1 MKISKDNY
9 EPILLDYLEG
19 CLSDKERK
27 EVEAFLAG
35 EPALR
40 QEFMALQQA
49 WGEQGEGL
57 QLEPLP
63 DAGFP
68 DKAGLLAIPGKMK
81 SAYSARNQSGT
92 RAGVVA
98 SRNLQGQ
105 RETDA
110 LNSADRQVPMEE
122 LYERQDRK
130 HAVWQRKNRANIWK
144 VAVSMVACLLL
155 FWLCL
160 PLLQRDDIRDARLAE
175 RNPVLDTLLNA
186 GQESPAQAPG
196 SSRPSSVQS
205 LLLGKNRE
213 VNGEMESAL
222 HGTQVPASVSPA
234 IPAGQ
239 KDSGKANGET
249 DRKKVGDHDFIINK
263 KPQREAMGKSSAA
276 GDSVK
281 TQAIP
286 AQPRP
291 RRVDT
296 LPEIKLTPAEYRRL
310 VTPMAP
316 PKAYY
321 AANLMERES
330 HEGQKGISQEE
341 TMDSKNEAK
350 GGNGA
355 YSSEIK
361 QDDRIALNDEDVFG
375 ADKSFAVEFEQ
386 EDLIASNQADWA
398 NAMLPEE
405 QAERLDKKRR
415 LERFKQIERQQRK
428 TKTKLFFASL
438 WHSVTGPVK
447 ENWEETKAFYKEL
460 AEWSRLNVMDTMIE
474 YQAFWEEESRF

>member
-19 CLSDKERK
+19 RLSDKERK
-27 EVEAFLAG
+27 EVKAFLAG

-40 QEFMALQQA
+40 QEFMALQQV

-57 QLEPLP
+57 QVEPLP

-68 DKAGLLAIPGKMK
+68 DKESLLAIPGKMK
-81 SAYSARNQSGT
+81 SESSARNQSET
-92 RAGVVA
+92 RAGVA
-98 SRNLQGQ
+98 ESRNLQGQ

-110 LNSADRQVPMEE
+110 HNSVDRQVPMAG
-122 LYERQDRK
+122 LYERQDWK
-130 HAVWQRKNRANIWK
+130 HAVWLRKNRANIWK
-144 VAVSMVACLLL
+144 VAVSMAACLLL

-175 RNPVLDTLLNA
+175 RNPVLDTLSDTEQD
-186 GQESPAQAPG
+186 GFDQATD
-196 SSRPSSVQS
+196 SSRPNPVSS
-205 LLLGKNRE
+205 LLLGENQMEKKEEE
-213 VNGEMESAL
+213 VVLPEPQTSAS
-222 HGTQVPASVSPA
+222 ASQAAPSR
-234 IPAGQ
+234 Q
-239 KDSGKANGET
+239 
-249 DRKKVGDHDFIINK
+249 
-263 KPQREAMGKSSAA
+263 EASE
-276 GDSVK
+276 DSVK
-281 TQAIP
+281 TQTIP
-286 AQPRP
+286 AQLRP

-355 YSSEIK
+355 YSSETK

-386 EDLIASNQADWA
+386 EDLIASDQADWA
-398 NAMLPEE
+398 NAMLLVE
-405 QAERLDKKRR
+405 QAERVDKKQR

-428 TKTKLFFASL
+428 TKTKLFFARL
-438 WHSVTGPVK
+438 WHSFTGPVK
-447 ENWEETKAFYKEL
+447 ENWEETKAFYKEF
-460 AEWSRLNVMDTMIE
+460 AEWKKANEADSAGV

>member
-19 CLSDKERK
+19 RLSDKERK
-27 EVEAFLAG
+27 EVKAFLAG

-57 QLEPLP
+57 QVEPLP

-68 DKAGLLAIPGKMK
+68 DKESLLAIPGKMK
-81 SAYSARNQSGT
+81 SGSSSRNQSET
-92 RAGVVA
+92 RAGVA
-98 SRNLQGQ
+98 ESRNLQGK

-110 LNSADRQVPMEE
+110 HNSVDRQVPMAE

-130 HAVWQRKNRANIWK
+130 HAVWQRKNRASIWN
-144 VAVSMVACLLL
+144 VAVSVAACLLL

-175 RNPVLDTLLNA
+175 RNPVLDTLSDTEQD
-186 GQESPAQAPG
+186 GFDQATD
-196 SSRPSSVQS
+196 SSHPQPVSS
-205 LLLGKNRE
+205 LLLGENQ
-213 VNGEMESAL
+213 MEKKEEEAVLPEPQTSAS
-222 HGTQVPASVSPA
+222 ASQATPSR
-234 IPAGQ
+234 Q
-239 KDSGKANGET
+239 
-249 DRKKVGDHDFIINK
+249 
-263 KPQREAMGKSSAA
+263 EASE
-276 GDSVK
+276 DSVK

-286 AQPRP
+286 AQSRP

-341 TMDSKNEAK
+341 TMDSRNEAK

-355 YSSEIK
+355 YSSETR

-447 ENWEETKAFYKEL
+447 ENWEETKAFYKEF
-460 AEWSRLNVMDTMIE
+460 AEWKKANEADSAGV

>member
-57 QLEPLP
+57 QVEPLP

-68 DKAGLLAIPGKMK
+68 DKESLLAITGKMK
-81 SAYSARNQSGT
+81 SESSARNQSET
-92 RAGVVA
+92 RAGVA
-98 SRNLQGQ
+98 ESRNLQGQ

-110 LNSADRQVPMEE
+110 HNSVDRQVPMAG
-122 LYERQDRK
+122 LYERQDWK
-130 HAVWQRKNRANIWK
+130 HAVWLRKNRANIWK
-144 VAVSMVACLLL
+144 VAVSMAACLLL

-175 RNPVLDTLLNA
+175 RNPVLDTLSDTEQD
-186 GQESPAQAPG
+186 GFDQATD
-196 SSRPSSVQS
+196 SSRPNPVSS
-205 LLLGKNRE
+205 LLLGENQMEKKEEE
-213 VNGEMESAL
+213 VVLPEPQTSAS
-222 HGTQVPASVSPA
+222 ASQAAPSR
-234 IPAGQ
+234 Q
-239 KDSGKANGET
+239 
-249 DRKKVGDHDFIINK
+249 
-263 KPQREAMGKSSAA
+263 EASE
-276 GDSVK
+276 DSVK
-281 TQAIP
+281 TQTIP
-286 AQPRP
+286 AQLRP

-355 YSSEIK
+355 YSSETK

-386 EDLIASNQADWA
+386 EDLIASDQADWA
-398 NAMLPEE
+398 NAMLLVE
-405 QAERLDKKRR
+405 QAERVDKKQR

-428 TKTKLFFASL
+428 TKTKLFFARL

>member
-19 CLSDKERK
+19 RLSDKERK

-63 DAGFP
+63 DAVFP
-68 DKAGLLAIPGKMK
+68 DKEGLLAIPGKMK
-81 SAYSARNQSGT
+81 SETPARNQSGT
-92 RAGVVA
+92 RTGVVA

-122 LYERQDRK
+122 LYDRQDRQ

-144 VAVSMVACLLL
+144 VAVSMAACLLL

-175 RNPVLDTLLNA
+175 RNSVLDTLSDIEQEGFNQAADSSHSNPVSSLLFGENQMEKEEKESVLPEPQTSVSA
-186 GQESPAQAPG
+186 SQATPSRQES
-196 SSRPSSVQS
+196 S
-205 LLLGKNRE
+205 
-213 VNGEMESAL
+213 
-222 HGTQVPASVSPA
+222 
-234 IPAGQ
+234 
-239 KDSGKANGET
+239 KDIDKDT
-249 DRKKVGDHDFIINK
+249 
-263 KPQREAMGKSSAA
+263 
-276 GDSVK
+276 
-281 TQAIP
+281 IP

-321 AANLMERES
+321 AANLMEREAQ
-330 HEGQKGISQEE
+330 EGQKDISREE

-350 GGNGA
+350 GGNGV
-355 YSSEIK
+355 YSSETK
-361 QDDRIALNDEDVFG
+361 QDDRIALNEEDVFG
-375 ADKSFAVEFEQ
+375 ADNSLAVELEQ
-386 EDLIASNQADWA
+386 EDLIASNQADGD
-398 NAMLPEE
+398 NAMLSSE
-405 QAERLDKKRR
+405 QAERLDKKQR
-415 LERFKQIERQQRK
+415 LKRFKQIERQQRK
-428 TKTKLFFASL
+428 TETKLFFASL

-447 ENWEETKAFYKEL
+447 ENWEETKAFYKEF
-460 AEWSRLNVMDTMIE
+460 AEWKKANEADSVGV

>member
-19 CLSDKERK
+19 RLSDKERK

-40 QEFMALQQA
+40 QEFMALQRA

-68 DKAGLLAIPGKMK
+68 DKEGLLAIPGKMK
-81 SAYSARNQSGT
+81 SETPARNQSGT
-92 RAGVVA
+92 RARVA
-98 SRNLQGQ
+98 ESRNLQGQ

-110 LNSADRQVPMEE
+110 LNSADRQVSMSE
-122 LYERQDRK
+122 LYDRQDRQ

-144 VAVSMVACLLL
+144 VAVSMAACLLL

-175 RNPVLDTLLNA
+175 RNSVLDTLSDIE
-186 GQESPAQAPG
+186 QEGFDQAAD
-196 SSRPSSVQS
+196 SSHSNPVPS
-205 LLLGKNRE
+205 LLLGENLPE
-213 VNGEMESAL
+213 PQ
-222 HGTQVPASVSPA
+222 TSVSASQSTPSRQESSKDIDKDT
-234 IPAGQ
+234 IPA
-239 KDSGKANGET
+239 
-249 DRKKVGDHDFIINK
+249 H
-263 KPQREAMGKSSAA
+263 
-276 GDSVK
+276 
-281 TQAIP
+281 
-286 AQPRP
+286 PRL

-321 AANLMERES
+321 AANLMEREVRN
-330 HEGQKGISQEE
+330 EQEDISQKE
-341 TMDSKNEAK
+341 TMNSKNEAK
-350 GGNGA
+350 GGNGV
-355 YSSEIK
+355 YSSETK
-361 QDDRIALNDEDVFG
+361 QDDRIALNEEDVFG
-375 ADKSFAVEFEQ
+375 ADNSLAVELEQ
-386 EDLIASNQADWA
+386 EDLIASNQAEWVD
-398 NAMLPEE
+398 AMLSAE
-405 QAERLDKKRR
+405 QAERLDKKQR
-415 LERFKQIERQQRK
+415 LKRFKQIERQQRK

-438 WHSVTGPVK
+438 WHSVTGPVT
-447 ENWEETKAFYKEL
+447 ENWEETKAFYKEFT
-460 AEWSRLNVMDTMIE
+460 EWKKANEADSVGV

>member
-19 CLSDKERK
+19 RLSDKERK
-27 EVEAFLAG
+27 EVKAFLAG

-57 QLEPLP
+57 QVEPLP

-68 DKAGLLAIPGKMK
+68 DKESLLAIPGKMK
-81 SAYSARNQSGT
+81 SGSSARNQSET
-92 RAGVVA
+92 RAGVA
-98 SRNLQGQ
+98 ESRNLQGK

-110 LNSADRQVPMEE
+110 HNSVDRQVPMAE

-130 HAVWQRKNRANIWK
+130 HAVWQRKNRASIWN
-144 VAVSMVACLLL
+144 VAVSVAACLLL

-175 RNPVLDTLLNA
+175 RNPVLDTLSDTEQD
-186 GQESPAQAPG
+186 GFDQATD
-196 SSRPSSVQS
+196 SSHPQPVSS
-205 LLLGKNRE
+205 LLLGENQ
-213 VNGEMESAL
+213 MEKKEEEAVLPEPQTSAS
-222 HGTQVPASVSPA
+222 ASQATPSR
-234 IPAGQ
+234 Q
-239 KDSGKANGET
+239 
-249 DRKKVGDHDFIINK
+249 
-263 KPQREAMGKSSAA
+263 EASE
-276 GDSVK
+276 DSVK

-286 AQPRP
+286 AQSRP

-341 TMDSKNEAK
+341 TMDSRNEAK

-355 YSSEIK
+355 YSSETR

-447 ENWEETKAFYKEL
+447 ENWEETKAFYKEF
-460 AEWSRLNVMDTMIE
+460 AEWKKANEADSAGV

>member
-19 CLSDKERK
+19 RLSDKERK
-27 EVEAFLAG
+27 EVKAFLAG

-57 QLEPLP
+57 QVEPLP

-68 DKAGLLAIPGKMK
+68 DKESLLAIPGKMK
-81 SAYSARNQSGT
+81 SESSARNQSET
-92 RAGVVA
+92 RAGVA
-98 SRNLQGQ
+98 ESRNMQGQ

-110 LNSADRQVPMEE
+110 HNSVDRQVPMAG
-122 LYERQDRK
+122 LYERQDWK
-130 HAVWQRKNRANIWK
+130 HAVWLRKNRANIWK
-144 VAVSMVACLLL
+144 VAVSMAACLLL

-175 RNPVLDTLLNA
+175 RNPVLDTLSDTEQD
-186 GQESPAQAPG
+186 GFDQATD
-196 SSRPSSVQS
+196 SSRPNPVSS
-205 LLLGKNRE
+205 LLLGENQMEKKEEE
-213 VNGEMESAL
+213 VVLPEPQTSAS
-222 HGTQVPASVSPA
+222 ASQAAPSR
-234 IPAGQ
+234 Q
-239 KDSGKANGET
+239 
-249 DRKKVGDHDFIINK
+249 
-263 KPQREAMGKSSAA
+263 EASE
-276 GDSVK
+276 DSVK
-281 TQAIP
+281 TQTIP
-286 AQPRP
+286 AQLRP

-355 YSSEIK
+355 YSSETK

-386 EDLIASNQADWA
+386 EDLIASDQADWA
-398 NAMLPEE
+398 NAMLLVE
-405 QAERLDKKRR
+405 QAERVDKKQR

-428 TKTKLFFASL
+428 TKTKLFFARL

-447 ENWEETKAFYKEL
+447 ENWEETKAFYKEF
-460 AEWSRLNVMDTMIE
+460 AEWKKANEADSAGV

>member
-19 CLSDKERK
+19 RLSDKERK

-68 DKAGLLAIPGKMK
+68 DKEGLLAIPGKMK
-81 SAYSARNQSGT
+81 SETPARNQSGT
-92 RAGVVA
+92 RARVA
-98 SRNLQGQ
+98 ESRNLQGQ

-110 LNSADRQVPMEE
+110 LNSADRQVSMSE
-122 LYERQDRK
+122 LYDRQDRQ

-175 RNPVLDTLLNA
+175 RNSVLDTLPDTEQD
-186 GQESPAQAPG
+186 GFDQAAD
-196 SSRPSSVQS
+196 SSHSNPVPS
-205 LLLGKNRE
+205 LLLGENLPE
-213 VNGEMESAL
+213 PQASAS
-222 HGTQVPASVSPA
+222 ASQATPSRQEA
-234 IPAGQ
+234 S
-239 KDSGKANGET
+239 KDIDKDT
-249 DRKKVGDHDFIINK
+249 
-263 KPQREAMGKSSAA
+263 
-276 GDSVK
+276 
-281 TQAIP
+281 IP

-310 VTPMAP
+310 VSPMAP
-316 PKAYY
+316 PKTYY

-330 HEGQKGISQEE
+330 HGGQGIYQEE
-341 TMDSKNEAK
+341 TMDSKNDVN

-355 YSSEIK
+355 YSSETK
-361 QDDRIALNDEDVFG
+361 QDDRIALNEEDVFG
-375 ADKSFAVEFEQ
+375 ADKSFAVELEQ
-386 EDLIASNQADWA
+386 EDLIASTQADWA
-398 NAMLPEE
+398 NAMLSAEE
-405 QAERLDKKRR
+405 AERLEKKQR
-415 LERFKQIERQQRK
+415 LKRFKQIERQQRK
-428 TKTKLFFASL
+428 MKTKLFFASL

-447 ENWEETKAFYKEL
+447 ENWEETKAFYKEFT
-460 AEWSRLNVMDTMIE
+460 EWKKANEADSVGV

>member
-68 DKAGLLAIPGKMK
+68 DKEGLLAIPGKMK
-81 SAYSARNQSGT
+81 SETPARNQSGT
-92 RAGVVA
+92 RARVA
-98 SRNLQGQ
+98 ESRNLQGQ

-110 LNSADRQVPMEE
+110 HNSADRQVPMEE
-122 LYERQDRK
+122 LYDRQDRQ
-130 HAVWQRKNRANIWK
+130 HAVWQRKKRANIWK
-144 VAVSMVACLLL
+144 VAVSMAACLLL

-175 RNPVLDTLLNA
+175 RNSVLDTLSDIEQD
-186 GQESPAQAPG
+186 GFDQAADSFHSNPV
-196 SSRPSSVQS
+196 PS
-205 LLLGKNRE
+205 LLLGENLPE
-213 VNGEMESAL
+213 PQASAS
-222 HGTQVPASVSPA
+222 ASQATPSR
-234 IPAGQ
+234 Q
-239 KDSGKANGET
+239 
-249 DRKKVGDHDFIINK
+249 
-263 KPQREAMGKSSAA
+263 EASE
-276 GDSVK
+276 DSVK

-321 AANLMERES
+321 AANLMEREAQ
-330 HEGQKGISQEE
+330 EGQKDISREE
-341 TMDSKNEAK
+341 TMNSKNEAK
-350 GGNGA
+350 GGNGV
-355 YSSEIK
+355 YSSETK
-361 QDDRIALNDEDVFG
+361 QDDRIALNEEDVFG
-375 ADKSFAVEFEQ
+375 ADNSLAVELEQ
-386 EDLIASNQADWA
+386 EDLIASNQAEWVD
-398 NAMLPEE
+398 AMLSAE
-405 QAERLDKKRR
+405 QAERLDKKQR
-415 LERFKQIERQQRK
+415 LKRFKQIERQQRK

-438 WHSVTGPVK
+438 WHSVTGPVT
-447 ENWEETKAFYKEL
+447 ENWEETKAFYKEFT
-460 AEWSRLNVMDTMIE
+460 EWKKANEADSVGV

>member
-19 CLSDKERK
+19 RLSDKERK
-27 EVEAFLAG
+27 EVKAFLAG

-40 QEFMALQQA
+40 QEFMALQQV

-57 QLEPLP
+57 QVEPLP

-68 DKAGLLAIPGKMK
+68 DKESLLAIPGKTK
-81 SAYSARNQSGT
+81 SESSARNQSET
-92 RAGVVA
+92 RAGVA
-98 SRNLQGQ
+98 ESRNLQGQ

-110 LNSADRQVPMEE
+110 HNSVDRQVPMAG
-122 LYERQDRK
+122 LYERQDWK
-130 HAVWQRKNRANIWK
+130 HAVWLRKNRANIWK
-144 VAVSMVACLLL
+144 VAVSMAACLLL

-175 RNPVLDTLLNA
+175 RNPVLDTLSDTEQD
-186 GQESPAQAPG
+186 GFDQATD
-196 SSRPSSVQS
+196 SSRPNPVSS
-205 LLLGKNRE
+205 LLLGENQMEKKEEE
-213 VNGEMESAL
+213 VVLPEPQTSAS
-222 HGTQVPASVSPA
+222 ASQAAPSR
-234 IPAGQ
+234 Q
-239 KDSGKANGET
+239 
-249 DRKKVGDHDFIINK
+249 
-263 KPQREAMGKSSAA
+263 EASE
-276 GDSVK
+276 DSVK
-281 TQAIP
+281 TQTIP
-286 AQPRP
+286 AQLRP

-355 YSSEIK
+355 YSSETK

-386 EDLIASNQADWA
+386 EDLIASDQADWA
-398 NAMLPEE
+398 NAMLLVE
-405 QAERLDKKRR
+405 QAERVDKKQR

-428 TKTKLFFASL
+428 TKTKLFFARL
-438 WHSVTGPVK
+438 WHSFTGPVK
-447 ENWEETKAFYKEL
+447 ENWEETKAFYKEF
-460 AEWSRLNVMDTMIE
+460 AEWKKANEADSAGV

>member
-19 CLSDKERK
+19 RLSDKERK

-40 QEFMALQQA
+40 QEFMALQRA

-68 DKAGLLAIPGKMK
+68 DKEGLLAIPGKMK
-81 SAYSARNQSGT
+81 SETPARNQSGT
-92 RAGVVA
+92 RARVA
-98 SRNLQGQ
+98 ESRNLQGQ

-122 LYERQDRK
+122 LYERQDRQ

-144 VAVSMVACLLL
+144 VAVSMAACLLL

-175 RNPVLDTLLNA
+175 RSSVLDTLSDIEQEGFNQAADSSHSNPVSSLLFGENQMEKEEKESVLPEPQTSVSA
-186 GQESPAQAPG
+186 SQATPSRQES
-196 SSRPSSVQS
+196 S
-205 LLLGKNRE
+205 
-213 VNGEMESAL
+213 
-222 HGTQVPASVSPA
+222 
-234 IPAGQ
+234 
-239 KDSGKANGET
+239 KDIDKDT
-249 DRKKVGDHDFIINK
+249 
-263 KPQREAMGKSSAA
+263 
-276 GDSVK
+276 
-281 TQAIP
+281 IP

-321 AANLMERES
+321 AANLMEREAQ
-330 HEGQKGISQEE
+330 EGQKDISREE

-355 YSSEIK
+355 YSSETK
-361 QDDRIALNDEDVFG
+361 QDDRIALNEEDVFS
-375 ADKSFAVEFEQ
+375 ADNSLAVEVEQ
-386 EDLIASNQADWA
+386 EDLIASNQADGD
-398 NAMLPEE
+398 NAMLSSE
-405 QAERLDKKRR
+405 QAERLDKKQR
-415 LERFKQIERQQRK
+415 LKSFKQVKRQQRK
-428 TKTKLFFASL
+428 TETKLFFASL

-447 ENWEETKAFYKEL
+447 ENWEETKAFYKEFT
-460 AEWSRLNVMDTMIE
+460 EWKKANEEDSVGV

>member
-19 CLSDKERK
+19 RLSDKERK
-27 EVEAFLAG
+27 EVKAFLAG

-57 QLEPLP
+57 QVEPLP

-68 DKAGLLAIPGKMK
+68 DKESLLAIPGKMK
-81 SAYSARNQSGT
+81 SESSARNQSET
-92 RAGVVA
+92 RAGVA
-98 SRNLQGQ
+98 ESRNMQGQ

-110 LNSADRQVPMEE
+110 HNSVDRQVPMAG
-122 LYERQDRK
+122 LYERQDWK
-130 HAVWQRKNRANIWK
+130 HAVWLRKNRANIWK
-144 VAVSMVACLLL
+144 VAVSMAACLLL

-175 RNPVLDTLLNA
+175 RNPVLDTLSDTEQD
-186 GQESPAQAPG
+186 GFDQATD
-196 SSRPSSVQS
+196 SSRPNPVSS
-205 LLLGKNRE
+205 LLLGENQMEKKEEE
-213 VNGEMESAL
+213 VVLPEPQTSAS
-222 HGTQVPASVSPA
+222 ASQAAPSR
-234 IPAGQ
+234 Q
-239 KDSGKANGET
+239 
-249 DRKKVGDHDFIINK
+249 
-263 KPQREAMGKSSAA
+263 EASE
-276 GDSVK
+276 DSVK
-281 TQAIP
+281 TQTIP
-286 AQPRP
+286 AQLRP

-355 YSSEIK
+355 YSSETK

-386 EDLIASNQADWA
+386 EDLIASDQADWA
-398 NAMLPEE
+398 NAMLLVE
-405 QAERLDKKRR
+405 QAERVDKKQR

-428 TKTKLFFASL
+428 TKTKLFFARL
-438 WHSVTGPVK
+438 WHSFTGPVK
-447 ENWEETKAFYKEL
+447 ENWEETKAFYKEF
-460 AEWSRLNVMDTMIE
+460 AEWKKANEADSAGV

>member
-19 CLSDKERK
+19 RLSDKERK
-27 EVEAFLAG
+27 EVKAFLAG

-63 DAGFP
+63 DAVFP
-68 DKAGLLAIPGKMK
+68 DKEGLLAIPGKMK
-81 SAYSARNQSGT
+81 SETPARNQSGT
-92 RAGVVA
+92 RTGVVA

-110 LNSADRQVPMEE
+110 HNSVDRQVPMAG
-122 LYERQDRK
+122 LYERQDWK
-130 HAVWQRKNRANIWK
+130 HAVWLRKNRANIWK

-175 RNPVLDTLLNA
+175 RNSVLDTLSDIE
-186 GQESPAQAPG
+186 QEGFNQAAD
-196 SSRPSSVQS
+196 SSHFNPVSS
-205 LLLGKNRE
+205 LLLGENLPE
-213 VNGEMESAL
+213 PQ
-222 HGTQVPASVSPA
+222 TSVSASQATPSR
-234 IPAGQ
+234 Q
-239 KDSGKANGET
+239 ESSKDIDKDT
-249 DRKKVGDHDFIINK
+249 
-263 KPQREAMGKSSAA
+263 
-276 GDSVK
+276 
-281 TQAIP
+281 IP

-321 AANLMERES
+321 AANLMEREVQ
-330 HEGQKGISQEE
+330 EGQKDISQEE
-341 TMDSKNEAK
+341 TMDSKNDVK

-355 YSSEIK
+355 YSSETK
-361 QDDRIALNDEDVFG
+361 QDDRMALNEEDVFG
-375 ADKSFAVEFEQ
+375 ADKSFAVELEQ
-386 EDLIASNQADWA
+386 EDLIASTQADGA
-398 NAMLPEE
+398 NAMLSAEE
-405 QAERLDKKRR
+405 AERLEKKQR
-415 LERFKQIERQQRK
+415 LKRFKQVKRQQRK
-428 TKTKLFFASL
+428 TETKLFFASL

-447 ENWEETKAFYKEL
+447 ENWEETKAFYKEF
-460 AEWSRLNVMDTMIE
+460 AEWKKANEADSVGV

>member
-19 CLSDKERK
+19 RLSDKERK
-27 EVEAFLAG
+27 EVKAFLAG

-40 QEFMALQQA
+40 QEFMALQQV

-57 QLEPLP
+57 QVEPLP

-68 DKAGLLAIPGKMK
+68 DKESLLAIPGKMK
-81 SAYSARNQSGT
+81 SESSARNQSET
-92 RAGVVA
+92 RAGVA
-98 SRNLQGQ
+98 ESRNLQGQ

-110 LNSADRQVPMEE
+110 HNSVDRQVPMAG
-122 LYERQDRK
+122 LYERQDWK
-130 HAVWQRKNRANIWK
+130 HAVWLRKNRANIWK
-144 VAVSMVACLLL
+144 VAVSMAACLLL

-175 RNPVLDTLLNA
+175 RNPVLDTLSDTEQD
-186 GQESPAQAPG
+186 GFDQATD
-196 SSRPSSVQS
+196 SSRPNPVSS
-205 LLLGKNRE
+205 LLLGENQMEKKEEE
-213 VNGEMESAL
+213 VVLPEPQTSAS
-222 HGTQVPASVSPA
+222 ASQAAPSR
-234 IPAGQ
+234 Q
-239 KDSGKANGET
+239 
-249 DRKKVGDHDFIINK
+249 
-263 KPQREAMGKSSAA
+263 EASE
-276 GDSVK
+276 DSVK
-281 TQAIP
+281 TQTIP
-286 AQPRP
+286 AQLRP

-321 AANLMERES
+321 AANLMEREVRN
-330 HEGQKGISQEE
+330 EQEDISQKE
-341 TMDSKNEAK
+341 TMNSKNEAK
-350 GGNGA
+350 GGNGV
-355 YSSEIK
+355 YSSETK

-386 EDLIASNQADWA
+386 EDLIASDQADWA
-398 NAMLPEE
+398 NAMLLVE
-405 QAERLDKKRR
+405 QAERVDKKQR

-428 TKTKLFFASL
+428 TKTKLFFARL
-438 WHSVTGPVK
+438 WHSFTGPVK
-447 ENWEETKAFYKEL
+447 ENWEETKAFYKEF
-460 AEWSRLNVMDTMIE
+460 AEWKKANEADSAGV

>member
-19 CLSDKERK
+19 RLSDKERK
-27 EVEAFLAG
+27 EVKAFLAG

-57 QLEPLP
+57 QVEPLP

-68 DKAGLLAIPGKMK
+68 DKESLLAIPGKMK
-81 SAYSARNQSGT
+81 S
-92 RAGVVA
+92 V
-98 SRNLQGQ
+98 
-105 RETDA
+105 
-110 LNSADRQVPMEE
+110 DRQVPMAE

-144 VAVSMVACLLL
+144 VAVSMAACLLL

-175 RNPVLDTLLNA
+175 RNPVLDTLSDTEQD
-186 GQESPAQAPG
+186 GFDQAAD
-196 SSRPSSVQS
+196 SSHPQPVSS
-205 LLLGKNRE
+205 LLLGENQMEKKEEE
-213 VNGEMESAL
+213 VVLPEPQTSASASQATPSRQES
-222 HGTQVPASVSPA
+222 S
-234 IPAGQ
+234 
-239 KDSGKANGET
+239 E
-249 DRKKVGDHDFIINK
+249 
-263 KPQREAMGKSSAA
+263 
-276 GDSVK
+276 DSVK

-341 TMDSKNEAK
+341 TMDSKHEAK

-355 YSSEIK
+355 YSSETK
-361 QDDRIALNDEDVFG
+361 QDDRIALNDEYVFG

-398 NAMLPEE
+398 NAMLSEE

-447 ENWEETKAFYKEL
+447 ENWEETKAFYKEF
-460 AEWSRLNVMDTMIE
+460 AEWKKANEADSVGG

>member
-19 CLSDKERK
+19 RLSDKERK
-27 EVEAFLAG
+27 EVKAFLAG

-57 QLEPLP
+57 QVEPLP

-68 DKAGLLAIPGKMK
+68 DKESLLAISGKMK
-81 SAYSARNQSGT
+81 SESSARNQSET
-92 RAGVVA
+92 RAGVA
-98 SRNLQGQ
+98 ESRNLQGQ

-110 LNSADRQVPMEE
+110 HNSVDRQVPMAG
-122 LYERQDRK
+122 LYERQDWK
-130 HAVWQRKNRANIWK
+130 HAVWLRKNRANIWK
-144 VAVSMVACLLL
+144 VAVSMAACLLL

-175 RNPVLDTLLNA
+175 RNPVLDTLSDTEQD
-186 GQESPAQAPG
+186 GFDQATD
-196 SSRPSSVQS
+196 SSRPNPVSS
-205 LLLGKNRE
+205 LLLGENQMEKKEEE
-213 VNGEMESAL
+213 VVLPEPQTSAS
-222 HGTQVPASVSPA
+222 ASQAAPSR
-234 IPAGQ
+234 Q
-239 KDSGKANGET
+239 
-249 DRKKVGDHDFIINK
+249 
-263 KPQREAMGKSSAA
+263 EASE
-276 GDSVK
+276 DSVK
-281 TQAIP
+281 TQTIP
-286 AQPRP
+286 AQLRP

-355 YSSEIK
+355 YSSETK

-386 EDLIASNQADWA
+386 EDLIASDQADWA
-398 NAMLPEE
+398 NAMLLVE
-405 QAERLDKKRR
+405 QAERVDKKQR

-428 TKTKLFFASL
+428 TKTKLFFARL

-447 ENWEETKAFYKEL
+447 ENWEETKAFYKEF
-460 AEWSRLNVMDTMIE
+460 AEWKKANEADSAGV
-474 YQAFWEEESRF
+474 YQAFWVEESRF

>member
-19 CLSDKERK
+19 RLSDKERK

-68 DKAGLLAIPGKMK
+68 DKEGLLAIPGKMK
-81 SAYSARNQSGT
+81 SETPARNQSGT
-92 RAGVVA
+92 RTGVVA

-105 RETDA
+105 RETDE

-122 LYERQDRK
+122 LYDRQDRQ

-144 VAVSMVACLLL
+144 VAVSMAACLLL

-175 RNPVLDTLLNA
+175 RNSVLDTLSDIE
-186 GQESPAQAPG
+186 QEGFDQAAD
-196 SSRPSSVQS
+196 SSHSNPVPS
-205 LLLGKNRE
+205 LLLGENLPE
-213 VNGEMESAL
+213 PQ
-222 HGTQVPASVSPA
+222 TSVSASQSTPSRQESSKDIDKDT
-234 IPAGQ
+234 IPA
-239 KDSGKANGET
+239 
-249 DRKKVGDHDFIINK
+249 H
-263 KPQREAMGKSSAA
+263 
-276 GDSVK
+276 
-281 TQAIP
+281 
-286 AQPRP
+286 PRL

-321 AANLMERES
+321 AANLMEREVRN
-330 HEGQKGISQEE
+330 EQEDISQKE
-341 TMDSKNEAK
+341 TMNSKNEAK
-350 GGNGA
+350 GGNGV
-355 YSSEIK
+355 YSSETK
-361 QDDRIALNDEDVFG
+361 QDDRIALNEEDVFG
-375 ADKSFAVEFEQ
+375 ADNSLAVELEQ
-386 EDLIASNQADWA
+386 EDLIASNQAEWVD
-398 NAMLPEE
+398 AMLSAE
-405 QAERLDKKRR
+405 QAERLDKKQR
-415 LERFKQIERQQRK
+415 LKRFKQIERQQRK

-438 WHSVTGPVK
+438 WHSVTGPVT
-447 ENWEETKAFYKEL
+447 ENWEETKAFYKEFT
-460 AEWSRLNVMDTMIE
+460 EWKKANEADSVGV